1 MLINFKIG
9 FIEMGWIDLIDITF
23 VSLLLFQLYKL
34 MRGTLAVRIFLGF
47 ISVYLVYIVV
57 KSLQMEL
64 LTTILG
70 QFMGVGVIA
79 VIILFQQEIK
89 LYLLF

>member
-1 MLINFKIG
+1 LILLNFKIG
-9 FIEMGWIDLIDITF
+9 FLEVGWKDVVDIVM

-47 ISVYLVYIVV
+47 LLVYIAFLVV

-64 LTTILG
+64 LTAILG
-70 QFMGVGVIA
+70 QFIGVGVISRKYEN
-79 VIILFQQEIK
+79 F
-89 LYLLF
+89 